1 MAQQVRDIKKTEVDQ
16 QPPPYEAGPSRLN
29 QERSASSLS
38 LEQKVS
44 EPEPEN
50 DLGNP
55 IAAARP
61 PLDYSSAGALTVSVW
76 RRFES
81 IWTKRFVWSLLAGQ
95 VVSLCITC
103 TNVTTTELVGRNW
116 ALPTT
121 QTFFL
126 YFSLFM
132 IYTPYT
138 IYRYGFVGWLKMILR
153 DGWKYFILAA
163 CDVEGNFLVVKA
175 YQYTTL
181 LSCMLLDAWA
191 IPVCLFFC
199 WIYMR
204 PKYHWTQLLG
214 IFICIGGL
222 GMLVA
227 SDEMTDKDWPALSRA
242 KGDVFML
249 VGASLYGFTNATE
262 EFFVRKS
269 PLYEVVGQLGMWGV
283 LINGIQAAG
292 LEHKDMTTASWNGTT
307 IGLLVAYTAAMFI
320 LYTVAPILYR
330 MASSAYYNLSLLSSD
345 FYGLLFGLFL
355 FHYTVYWLYF
365 IAFAV
370 VILGLVIYFWHATPE
385 EQGKLDVRAPEYV
398 NQRED
403 SNLNIVAG
411 QV

>member
-1 MAQQVRDIKKTEVDQ
+1 MSNSSHQDTKADLAKEPPLAYDEGAADVQSLGGSQ
-16 QPPPYEAGPSRLN
+16 QP
-29 QERSASSLS
+29 RS
-38 LEQKVS
+38 V
-44 EPEPEN
+44 
-50 DLGNP
+50 
-55 IAAARP
+55 RP
-61 PLDYSSAGALTVSVW
+61 PLDYSSPGAFLASVW
-76 RRFES
+76 RRFAS

-126 YFSLFM
+126 YFSLFV

-138 IYRYGFVGWLKMILR
+138 IYKYGFVGWLKMIFR

-191 IPVCLFFC
+191 IPVCLLFC

-227 SDEMTDKDWPALSRA
+227 SDEITDKDWPALSRA

-283 LINGIQAAG
+283 LINGIQAAA
-292 LEHKDMTTASWNGTT
+292 LEHKDMTTASWNGST

-365 IAFAV
+365 PAFVV

-385 EQGKLDVRAPEYV
+385 EQGKIDPRAPNYI
-398 NQRED
+398 QPREGGP
-403 SNLNIVAG
+403 NIVAG

>member
-1 MAQQVRDIKKTEVDQ
+1 MSLDSTTNAQRSPSLDKQDL
-16 QPPPYEAGPSRLN
+16 EAV
-29 QERSASSLS
+29 AVAT
-38 LEQKVS
+38 K
-44 EPEPEN
+44 
-50 DLGNP
+50 
-55 IAAARP
+55 RP
-61 PLDYSSAGALTVSVW
+61 PIDYSSIGGFVRSMH
-76 RRFES
+76 RRFVS
-81 IWTKRFVWSLLAGQ
+81 LWTKRFILSLLAGQ

-103 TNVTTTELVGRNW
+103 TNVTTTELVMRNW
-116 ALPTT
+116 SLPTT

-126 YFSLFM
+126 YFSLFVT
-132 IYTPYT
+132 YTPYT
-138 IYRYGFVGWLKMILR
+138 IYQYGWKGWARMIKHS
-153 DGWKYFILAA
+153 GWKYFILAA

-191 IPVCLFFC
+191 IPVCILFC

-204 PKYHWTQLLG
+204 PKYHWSQILG
-214 IFICIGGL
+214 IAVCVGGL

-227 SDEMTDKDWPALSRA
+227 SDEITDKDWPALSRA

-249 VGASLYGFTNATE
+249 VGATLYGFTNATE
-262 EFFVRKS
+262 EFFVRRS
-269 PLYEVVGQLGMWGV
+269 PLYEVVGQLGMWGT

-292 LEHKDMTTASWNGTT
+292 LEHKDMTEASWNGAT

-355 FHYTVYWLYF
+355 FHYTVFWLYF
-365 IAFAV
+365 VAFAV
-370 VILGLVIYFWHATPE
+370 VILGLIIYFWVATPE
-385 EQGKLDVRAPEYV
+385 DQGKLDPQAPDFVRLR
-398 NQRED
+398 RETGT
-403 SNLNIVAG
+403 VAG